1 MSEHVN
7 QVNYLKLVFTIFE
20 PQYQLILAKV
30 CRVGN
35 NLNNQTT
42 RVMKRLEVKKL
53 KTLTDIDS
61 SYFFNIISEILFNEN
76 ELKYSRLLQ
85 PSRGNRKKF
94 DCIEVYGGQRSL
106 AFELTT
112 TILCVEIHKKCARG
126 AIMATMEDY
135 ASAHFM

>member
-1 MSEHVN
+1 M
-7 QVNYLKLVFTIFE
+7 IFE
-20 PQYQLILAKV
+20 SQYQLILAKV

-61 SYFFNIISEILFNEN
+61 SYFFNIISEILLCEN

-85 PSRGNRKKF
+85 PSRRNRKKF
-94 DCIEVYGGQRSL
+94 DWIEVYGGQRSL
-106 AFELTT
+106 ALDLTT
-112 TILCVEIHKKCARG
+112 TIIYRFSWG
-126 AIMATMEDY
+126 
-135 ASAHFM
+135 

>member
-1 MSEHVN
+1 M
-7 QVNYLKLVFTIFE
+7 IFE
-20 PQYQLILAKV
+20 QQYQLILAKV

-61 SYFFNIISEILFNEN
+61 SYFFNIISEILVNEN

-85 PSRGNRKKF
+85 SSRGNRKKF
-94 DCIEVYGGQRSL
+94 DWIEVYGGQRSL
-106 AFELTT
+106 ALELTT
-112 TILCVEIHKKCARG
+112 TIIYRFSQG
-126 AIMATMEDY
+126 
-135 ASAHFM
+135 

>member
-1 MSEHVN
+1 M
-7 QVNYLKLVFTIFE
+7 IFE
-20 PQYQLILAKV
+20 SQYQLILAKV

-61 SYFFNIISEILFNEN
+61 SYFFNIISEILLCES

-94 DCIEVYGGQRSL
+94 DGIEVYGSQRSL
-106 AFELTT
+106 ALELTT
-112 TILCVEIHKKCARG
+112 TIIYRF
-126 AIMATMEDY
+126 
-135 ASAHFM
+135 S

>member
-1 MSEHVN
+1 M
-7 QVNYLKLVFTIFE
+7 IFE

-85 PSRGNRKKF
+85 PSRGNRKKKF
-94 DCIEVYGGQRSL
+94 DWIEVYGGQRSL
-106 AFELTT
+106 ALELTT
-112 TILCVEIHKKCARG
+112 TIIYRFSQG
-126 AIMATMEDY
+126 
-135 ASAHFM
+135 

>member
-1 MSEHVN
+1 M
-7 QVNYLKLVFTIFE
+7 IFE
-20 PQYQLILAKV
+20 SQYQLILAKV

-61 SYFFNIISEILFNEN
+61 SYFFNIISEILLCEN

-94 DCIEVYGGQRSL
+94 DWIEVYGSQRSL
-106 AFELTT
+106 ALELTT
-112 TILCVEIHKKCARG
+112 TIIYRF
-126 AIMATMEDY
+126 
-135 ASAHFM
+135 S

>member
-1 MSEHVN
+1 M
-7 QVNYLKLVFTIFE
+7 IFE

-61 SYFFNIISEILFNEN
+61 SYFCNIISEILLCEN

-94 DCIEVYGGQRSL
+94 DGIEVYGSQRSL
-106 AFELTT
+106 ALELTT
-112 TILCVEIHKKCARG
+112 TIIYRF
-126 AIMATMEDY
+126 
-135 ASAHFM
+135 S

>member
-1 MSEHVN
+1 M
-7 QVNYLKLVFTIFE
+7 IFE

-61 SYFFNIISEILFNEN
+61 SYFFNIISEIIFNEN

-85 PSRGNRKKF
+85 PSRGNRKKIRL
-94 DCIEVYGGQRSL
+94 DRSVRWSE
-106 AFELTT
+106 ELSFRAN
-112 TILCVEIHKKCARG
+112 HHY
-126 AIMATMEDY
+126 IMSGNT
-135 ASAHFM
+135 

>member
-1 MSEHVN
+1 M
-7 QVNYLKLVFTIFE
+7 IFE

-61 SYFFNIISEILFNEN
+61 SYFFNIISEILLCEN

-85 PSRGNRKKF
+85 HSRRNRKKF
-94 DCIEVYGGQRSL
+94 DWIEVYGGQRSL
-106 AFELTT
+106 ALEITT
-112 TILCVEIHKKCARG
+112 TIIYRF
-126 AIMATMEDY
+126 
-135 ASAHFM
+135 S

>member
-1 MSEHVN
+1 M
-7 QVNYLKLVFTIFE
+7 IFE

-35 NLNNQTT
+35 NLNNQTR

-76 ELKYSRLLQ
+76 ELKYCRLLQ
-85 PSRGNRKKF
+85 PSRGNRKKNS
-94 DCIEVYGGQRSL
+94 IG
-106 AFELTT
+106 
-112 TILCVEIHKKCARG
+112 
-126 AIMATMEDY
+126 
-135 ASAHFM
+135 